1 MSSHTNLHCKVEGD
15 IPIDLKIPNHSSILV
30 ISKSQRYLT
39 HVFHKYPA
47 KFIPE
52 YPRWAIKKF
61 AGDKTNLIL
70 DPFCGSG
77 TSNVEAKLAGYNSCG
92 IDADPLA
99 RLLTKTK
106 TTNLNEN
113 KLLNVKESIL
123 DNIHKIK
130 EEKETPENYKPF
142 ELWFRPDV
150 VQELLGL
157 RNIINEISDK
167 KIHDFLLICFSS
179 TIRKVSNADPQ
190 LVLPKIS
197 KFMRIKEENGRTIDV
212 TKTFSKVLETNTK
225 AILDFSKITKSST
238 SVKILGTDSRKI
250 KAEDETFSLAVTSP
264 PYLNAHDYVRAHKL
278 ELFWLE
284 LIKEKEDLGKLDRKY
299 IGTEKFYVKEYSDIP
314 QVGIKQLDKKIKLIQ
329 KVDQKRAFIVAK
341 FFLDMQTHLEEIHR
355 TLQDK
360 GHYVMFVGNNIVR
373 GNVIPTHQYLSDLAK
388 KSGLKTEL
396 HFSSPLIKRM
406 EVQAGRKDSGGFIA
420 DDQVLVF
427 RK

>member
-1 MSSHTNLHCKVEGD
+1 MSVNTKLLCKVEGN

-39 HVFHKYPA
+39 HLIHKYPA

-52 YPRWAIKKF
+52 YPRWAIQKF
-61 AGDKTNLIL
+61 AGDKKNIVL

-77 TSNVEAKLAGYNSCG
+77 TTNVEAKLAGYNSCG

-99 RLLTKTK
+99 RLLTKVK
-106 TTNLNEN
+106 TTNLNEK
-113 KLLNVKESIL
+113 KLEQTKEIVL
-123 DNIHKIK
+123 KNIIKIK
-130 EEKETPENYKPF
+130 IEKNIPKNFEPF
-142 ELWFRPDV
+142 EKWFRPNIV
-150 VQELLGL
+150 HELLGL
-157 RNIINEISDK
+157 RNIIDDISDK
-167 KIHDFLLICFSS
+167 KTHDFFLACFSA
-179 TIRKVSNADPQ
+179 TIRKVSNADPK

-197 KFMRIKEENGRTIDV
+197 KYMRIEEAEGRTIDV
-212 TKTFSKVLETNTK
+212 IKTFSKILNTNSK
-225 AILDFSKITKSST
+225 AIVDFSKITSSST
-238 SVKILGTDSRKI
+238 TVKIIGTDSRKI
-250 KAEDETFSLAVTSP
+250 KAGDGSFSLAITSP

-278 ELFWLE
+278 ELFWLQ
-284 LIKEKEDLGKLDRKY
+284 LIKEKDELGKLDRTY
-299 IGTEKFYVKEYSDIP
+299 IGTERFYANEYADIP
-314 QVGIKQLDKKIKLIQ
+314 NVGISELDKKIKLIQ
-329 KVDQKRAFIVAK
+329 KVDKKRAYIVAR
-341 FFLDMQTHLEEIHR
+341 FFLDMQTHFDEIHR
-355 TLQDK
+355 ILQDK

-388 KSGLKTEL
+388 KSDLKTEL

>member
-1 MSSHTNLHCKVEGD
+1 MNSHSKLHCKVEGD

-39 HVFHKYPA
+39 HLIHKYPA

-52 YPRWAIKKF
+52 YPRWAIQKY
-61 AGDKTNLIL
+61 AGDKTNLVL

-99 RLLTKTK
+99 RLLTKVK
-106 TTNLNEN
+106 TTNLNEK
-113 KLLNVKESIL
+113 KLQSAVETVLEDIESIKKEK
-123 DNIHKIK
+123 KI
-130 EEKETPENYKPF
+130 PNNYEPF
-142 ELWFRPDV
+142 EKWFRPNV
-150 VQELLGL
+150 AQELLGL
-157 RNIINEISDK
+157 RNILDDITDK
-167 KIHDFLLICFSS
+167 KTHDFLLACFSA
-179 TIRKVSNADPQ
+179 TIRKVSNADPG

-197 KFMRIKEENGRTIDV
+197 KYMRIEEAEGRTIDV
-212 TKTFSKVLETNTK
+212 IKTFSKILNTNTK
-225 AILDFSKITKSST
+225 AITDFSKITSRST
-238 SVKILGTDSRKI
+238 TVKIIGTDSRKI
-250 KAEDETFSLAVTSP
+250 KADDGSFSLAITSP

-278 ELFWLE
+278 ELFWLQ
-284 LIKEKEDLGKLDRKY
+284 LIKEKDELGELDKKY
-299 IGTEKFYVKEYSDIP
+299 IGTEKFYAKEYADVP
-314 QVGIKQLDKKIKLIQ
+314 TVGILELDKKIKLIQ
-329 KVDQKRAFIVAK
+329 KVDKKRAYIVAR
-341 FFLDMQTHLEEIHR
+341 FFLDMQTHFEEIHR
-355 TLQDK
+355 ILQDK

-388 KSGLKTEL
+388 KSGLKIEL

-406 EVQAGRKDSGGFIA
+406 EVQVGRKDSGGFIA